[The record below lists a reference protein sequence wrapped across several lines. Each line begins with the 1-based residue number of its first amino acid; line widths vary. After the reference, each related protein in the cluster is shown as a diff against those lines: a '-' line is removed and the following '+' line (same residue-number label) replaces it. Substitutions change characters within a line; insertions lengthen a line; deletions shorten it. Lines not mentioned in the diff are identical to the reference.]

1 VRRLSRQTQ
10 KAPAG
15 EDRGFCGLSVCRS
28 NKPIR
33 IVGGHNDAAKRMLPF
48 YQNCN
53 SYSGKL
59 TTNCIHRTKTGPT
72 RQWLTEPAPVFA
84 LACNFPRP
92 VTVGARIIAW
102 GIAAR
107 GSTAV
112 ASAPASSISRQ
123 LAVYL

>member
-33 IVGGHNDAAKRMLPF
+33 IVGGHNDAAKRMLLF

-59 TTNCIHRTKTGPT
+59 TTNCIYRTKTGPR
-72 RQWLTEPAPVFA
+72 RQWLTEPARVFA
-84 LACNFPRP
+84 LVVSLGQKIHPCSAFIVFPAKAGIHVSHRHRP
-92 VTVGARIIAW
+92 SPV
-102 GIAAR
+102 
-107 GSTAV
+107 
-112 ASAPASSISRQ
+112 
-123 LAVYL
+123 

>member
-72 RQWLTEPAPVFA
+72 RQCRLTESRRFSSRD
-84 LACNFPRP
+84 CNLSFY
-92 VTVGARIIAW
+92 V
-102 GIAAR
+102 
-107 GSTAV
+107 
-112 ASAPASSISRQ
+112 
-123 LAVYL
+123 